1 MATREM
7 PSGDELR
14 KTFPSNSETHKDSQ
28 RDAEKSDKKDIRQ
41 VTTAKVRKKG
51 LLKRFGKSIIED
63 GIETAKERAFNEI
76 VVPGVKSLLFD
87 TVTDILDSMLFGGTE
102 GGHRSSQRRS
112 ETRRRN
118 DRTSYSDYYDRRSNN
133 GHRAYENEGRSY
145 EPDDVILNTRADA
158 REVLEELDFIIR
170 KYGQASVADLYDLV
184 GITGVWTD
192 NQYGWTSLRSATIR
206 PIRDGFMR
214 IMPRTHL
221 LDD

>member
-1 MATREM
+1 M
-7 PSGDELR
+7 
-14 KTFPSNSETHKDSQ
+14 
-28 RDAEKSDKKDIRQ
+28 
-41 VTTAKVRKKG
+41 
-51 LLKRFGKSIIED
+51 KRFGKSIIED
-63 GIETAKERAFNEI
+63 GIETAKERALNEI
-76 VVPGVKSLLFD
+76 VVPGIKSLLFD

-102 GGHRSSQRRS
+102 GGPRGSQRRS
-112 ETRRRN
+112 ESRRRS
-118 DRTSYSDYYDRRSNN
+118 DRTSYSDYYERRSN
-133 GHRAYENEGRSY
+133 GGRRAYESEGRSY

-206 PIRDGFMR
+206 PIRDGFMLV
-214 IMPRTHL
+214 MPRTHL

>member
-1 MATREM
+1 M
-7 PSGDELR
+7 PNGDELR
-14 KTFPSNSETHKDSQ
+14 KAFPSNSETHKNSQ
-28 RDAEKSDKKDIRQ
+28 RNTEETDKKEKKDIRQ
-41 VTTAKVRKKG
+41 VATAKVRKQG

-63 GIETAKERAFNEI
+63 GIETAKERALNEI
-76 VVPGVKSLLFD
+76 VVPGIKSLLFD

-102 GGHRSSQRRS
+102 GGPRGSQRRS
-112 ETRRRN
+112 ESRRRN
-118 DRTSYSDYYDRRSNN
+118 DRTSYSDYYNRRSNG
-133 GHRAYENEGRSY
+133 GHRAYESEGRSY

-206 PIRDGFMR
+206 PIRDGFMLV
-214 IMPRTHL
+214 MPRTHL